1 MKLFKL
7 HLVIAAILPLM
18 FSASTFAEDQRITE
32 NEQTNSYDLKN
43 PNVQRKL
50 AFVHTVLLKTRKNHS
65 HRLNGA
71 IGNRYF
77 LRKVDGAEAVFD
89 KAGGLVTNCA
99 NKITPNNAHPVER
112 PMAHFSL
119 DVLPWMEWGNC
130 NNQATR
136 AGQRVAGFV
145 NDIRDSLEHIAVT
158 DGGFYL
164 PTHPNLSEENF
175 AAFFLFVTQ
184 AERAGFDIQ
193 TFMKYDLF
201 EERYREKYLRIL
213 EYNLLDEIA
222 HNRT

>member
-1 MKLFKL
+1 MISVYLAALCFIRSQMGSWGIL
-7 HLVIAAILPLM
+7 HK
-18 FSASTFAEDQRITE
+18 
-32 NEQTNSYDLKN
+32 NETVQIQTNSYDLKN
-43 PNVQRKL
+43 PDVQRKL
-50 AFVHTVLLKTRKNHS
+50 AFVHTVLLQTRKNHS

-71 IGNRYF
+71 TGNRYF

-89 KAGGLVTNCA
+89 KAGSLVTNCA
-99 NKITPNNAHPVER
+99 NKITPNNAHPVEQ
-112 PMAHFSL
+112 PLAHFSL

-136 AGQRVAGFV
+136 AGQRVSGFV
-145 NDIRDSLEHIAVT
+145 NDIRDSLEHIAGT

-164 PTHPNLSEENF
+164 PRHPNLSEENF
-175 AAFFLFVTQ
+175 AAFFLFITQ
-184 AERAGFDIQ
+184 AERAGFDIE
-193 TFMKYDLF
+193 TFMKYDIF